1 MKKFITLGLTCLV
14 MANYNISFAQ
24 ETNFSQEANEVIK
37 KSLQKKFLTSSIK
50 VYVNSEKNN
59 NSYARNKMTYMEQI
73 GNKCNVYLYYDKNG
87 IQLEEM
93 NKQIQEISNF
103 SNKEEQKLF
112 RIFVIL
118 HESSH
123 CEFLNMNNVFLLP
136 NKELEK
142 KVNYYFKYMQDSQQM
157 SSLYTLLN
165 ENFADTYAAIQLI
178 KIYGNNNSTLNV
190 LNNFTT
196 IRETLKF
203 SAFEQQDKIDSH
215 FTDGSLE
222 NILKSENL
230 KQIEITTSPEQLKE
244 LALTIANEQIN
255 KIISSNLDRTKTLF
269 KEDVVAKSLL
279 GAFFYQI
286 KANNLYCTEDS
297 FYQKTAFSMLQEQKK
312 LNYKIDINNLT
323 VPQINEIQDLTYNKL
338 ETLFNNSDIG
348 TDFFNTSNY
357 WLQWILTQTT
367 KNQNIQINDNNINN
381 IIQKHNARKKQLI
394 K

>member
-136 NKELEK
+136 
-142 KVNYYFKYMQDSQQM
+142 
-157 SSLYTLLN
+157 
-165 ENFADTYAAIQLI
+165 I
-178 KIYGNNNSTLNV
+178 K
-190 LNNFTT
+190 
-196 IRETLKF
+196 
-203 SAFEQQDKIDSH
+203 
-215 FTDGSLE
+215 
-222 NILKSENL
+222 NL
-230 KQIEITTSPEQLKE
+230 K
-244 LALTIANEQIN
+244 
-255 KIISSNLDRTKTLF
+255 
-269 KEDVVAKSLL
+269 KS
-279 GAFFYQI
+279 
-286 KANNLYCTEDS
+286 
-297 FYQKTAFSMLQEQKK
+297 K
-312 LNYKIDINNLT
+312 LI
-323 VPQINEIQDLTYNKL
+323 
-338 ETLFNNSDIG
+338 F
-348 TDFFNTSNY
+348 
-357 WLQWILTQTT
+357 
-367 KNQNIQINDNNINN
+367 
-381 IIQKHNARKKQLI
+381 
-394 K
+394 